1 MQRLTLNDDLA
12 TQLQQTAAQAHLSA
26 NELIAKLLSQYNTNN
41 SPLLTDVL
49 KDLPTIEVFNNNPVN
64 VQEAMRNEWD

>member
-1 MQRLTLNDDLA
+1 MQTLKLNDDLA

-26 NELIAKLLSQYNTNN
+26 NDLIAKLLSQYNNN
-41 SPLLTDVL
+41 PLLTDVL
-49 KDLPTIEVFNNNPVN
+49 KDLPTIEAFNNNPVK